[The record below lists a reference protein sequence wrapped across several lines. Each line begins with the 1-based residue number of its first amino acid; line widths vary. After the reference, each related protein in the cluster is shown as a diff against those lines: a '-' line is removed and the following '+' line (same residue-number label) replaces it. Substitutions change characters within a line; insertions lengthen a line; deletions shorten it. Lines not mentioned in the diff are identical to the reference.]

1 MADLKQ
7 ELEKQKKET
16 EFYKRDAE
24 IQRAR
29 KITMRESLQK
39 VSKEK
44 ELMRDRMIDESKI
57 RAVIRTTK

>member
-1 MADLKQ
+1 MDLKQ

-16 EFYKRDAE
+16 EFYRREAE

-29 KITMRESLQK
+29 NIALRESLEK

-57 RAVIRTTK
+57 RAGIRTTK

>member
-1 MADLKQ
+1 MDLKQ

-16 EFYKRDAE
+16 EFYRREAE

-29 KITMRESLQK
+29 NIALRESLEK

-57 RAVIRTTK
+57 RAGIRTTR

>member
-1 MADLKQ
+1 MDQKQ

-16 EFYKRDAE
+16 EFYRREAE

-29 KITMRESLQK
+29 NIALRESLEK

-57 RAVIRTTK
+57 RAGIRTTK

>member
-1 MADLKQ
+1 MDLKQ

-16 EFYKRDAE
+16 EFYRREAE

-29 KITMRESLQK
+29 IIALRESLEK

-57 RAVIRTTK
+57 RAGIRTSK

>member
-1 MADLKQ
+1 MDLKQ

-16 EFYKRDAE
+16 EFYRREAE

-29 KITMRESLQK
+29 NITLRESLEK

-44 ELMRDRMIDESKI
+44 ELMRERMIDESKI
-57 RAVIRTTK
+57 RAGIRTTK

>member
-1 MADLKQ
+1 MKY

-16 EFYKRDAE
+16 EYYKREAE

-29 KITMRESLQK
+29 NIALRESLEK

-44 ELMRDRMIDESKI
+44 ELMRDRMIDEAKI
-57 RAVIRTTK
+57 RAGIRTTK

>member
-1 MADLKQ
+1 MDLKQ

-16 EFYKRDAE
+16 EFYRREAE

-29 KITMRESLQK
+29 NIALRESLEK

-44 ELMRDRMIDESKI
+44 ELMRERMIDESKI
-57 RAVIRTTK
+57 RAGIRTTK

>member
-1 MADLKQ
+1 MDLKQ

-16 EFYKRDAE
+16 EFYRREAE

-29 KITMRESLQK
+29 NIALRESLEK

-44 ELMRDRMIDESKI
+44 ELMRERMIDESKI
-57 RAVIRTTK
+57 RAGIGTTK